1 MLVTHHQPSQT
12 DQCFYENVDK
22 RLDMYWNVLTIN
34 WRFYA
39 ETSAT
44 NIPSPLHIVYSFITL
59 SYHGD
64 YLTTTNFSYIFFQ
77 ILLTLIFFQE
87 YSKSLVDTRFLKPD
101 WFLAHKQ
108 IDRLIHMGG
117 LFHEKN
123 YQNTLGR
130 ARASWNSKFILS

>member
-1 MLVTHHQPSQT
+1 MLVTHHRPSQT

-44 NIPSPLHIVYSFITL
+44 NIPSPLRIVYSFITL
-59 SYHGD
+59 SYYGD

-108 IDRLIHMGG
+108 IDRLTHMGG